1 MKNTVRFFLYVML
14 LVFCSRISAADLLST
29 PEMKRLLGCWNNAD
43 NQHWEYGFF
52 EKFAIYHCD
61 LWEYKSIK
69 YKKNK
74 AEIILQRG
82 DENIKFNI
90 LFNDKSD
97 SICTI
102 ISPKEGRRRMVRH
115 STQPDYTTQ
124 EHSTFIDNGY
134 QPDSVTLIGYLRNT
148 DRKQP
153 FEVSINNILSNDRDT
168 YYADMDSLGCFRMTV
183 PIVNTTGASLDW
195 HETGIL
201 IPGVFEPGD
210 TLFLYYDYE
219 QPDHIRFMGKNA
231 RLYHEIRNYRQ
242 YSSLH
247 SSENK
252 YIRYD
257 AKIAHDTYLQKQQEL
272 YKEENELFNSYL
284 TVHPLLSDK
293 FKQYM
298 QTNAL
303 TKHINN
309 LMQRR
314 FALRR
319 NFNKEFLSPTY
330 MEYVDQLFSQ
340 VPPLFTLSNST
351 SFLINYLDYY
361 NSKDAC
367 STTSSLIEITR
378 YLNKEKGYPLSEQQK
393 SDFKAYEQS
402 LSISMAGRFANAD
415 SLLIDSLAKPFQEAM
430 LRADALLKDSTLLYL
445 IYECSSLLPEL
456 MEVKDIKDNFYC
468 FDHAQLSPIL
478 KEWKIALAYYEKLYN
493 GKKAL
498 SERSMKLFN
507 SNVSNVYLRD
517 AILKSQESYQSLEKQ
532 DIDYIESLKKTDH
545 LKESKDADKLFKEL
559 ITPYKGKVIY
569 LDIWGTWC
577 GPCKREMTHMPAIK
591 KAMAD
596 KDVIFMYL
604 ANRSPEESWKNV
616 IKESKLTGP
625 NVVHYNL
632 PYEQQSLLERRLSIN
647 SFPTYI
653 LIDKEGNIVDMHAPY
668 PHEKKELLM
677 ELEELLTK

>member
-210 TLFLYYDYE
+210 T
-219 QPDHIRFMGKNA
+219 
-231 RLYHEIRNYRQ
+231 
-242 YSSLH
+242 
-247 SSENK
+247 
-252 YIRYD
+252 
-257 AKIAHDTYLQKQQEL
+257 
-272 YKEENELFNSYL
+272 
-284 TVHPLLSDK
+284 V
-293 FKQYM
+293 
-298 QTNAL
+298 
-303 TKHINN
+303 
-309 LMQRR
+309 
-314 FALRR
+314 
-319 NFNKEFLSPTY
+319 
-330 MEYVDQLFSQ
+330 
-340 VPPLFTLSNST
+340 
-351 SFLINYLDYY
+351 
-361 NSKDAC
+361 
-367 STTSSLIEITR
+367 
-378 YLNKEKGYPLSEQQK
+378 
-393 SDFKAYEQS
+393 
-402 LSISMAGRFANAD
+402 SI
-415 SLLIDSLAKPFQEAM
+415 L
-430 LRADALLKDSTLLYL
+430 
-445 IYECSSLLPEL
+445 
-456 MEVKDIKDNFYC
+456 
-468 FDHAQLSPIL
+468 
-478 KEWKIALAYYEKLYN
+478 
-493 GKKAL
+493 
-498 SERSMKLFN
+498 
-507 SNVSNVYLRD
+507 
-517 AILKSQESYQSLEKQ
+517 
-532 DIDYIESLKKTDH
+532 
-545 LKESKDADKLFKEL
+545 
-559 ITPYKGKVIY
+559 
-569 LDIWGTWC
+569 
-577 GPCKREMTHMPAIK
+577 
-591 KAMAD
+591 
-596 KDVIFMYL
+596 
-604 ANRSPEESWKNV
+604 
-616 IKESKLTGP
+616 
-625 NVVHYNL
+625 
-632 PYEQQSLLERRLSIN
+632 
-647 SFPTYI
+647 
-653 LIDKEGNIVDMHAPY
+653 
-668 PHEKKELLM
+668 
-677 ELEELLTK
+677 